1 MELEALMQALEEQ
14 KPVVL
19 HRPNEESL
27 KFEKISE
34 ITPVFDKRGQ
44 PDYHAI
50 VLDRVGR
57 PCTVRARDLEV
68 AG

>member
-1 MELEALMQALEEQ
+1 MELEALMQALENQ
-14 KPVVL
+14 TPVVL
-19 HRPNEESL
+19 HRPNEEAL
-27 KFEKISE
+27 NFEKISE

-44 PDYHAI
+44 PDYHAV